1 MGGVKRVGM
10 AITAAALVAA
20 CSTAHAQ
27 RTDIIRAGQ
36 LDIQLPPGWTV
47 TRHGVSAPATTPP
60 APAASAQAAG
70 AAGAGATGAG
80 ATGAGAGGPTT
91 TATGSTIP
99 LAKQDP
105 TTAFFQATS
114 DFSSC
119 LKGLGVKFV
128 GAPDPKNPTSPA
140 NDPNYLK
147 SLTTCAA
154 QSHIVQALKDFQTAQ
169 NNMTPEQIKT
179 QNAGY
184 LKWRDCMIGRGWKIP
199 DPKPDAQGRLFSF
212 STSGGGPQL
221 TPPPGQDVIS
231 SSDIREC
238 AAQVQAQTGSGG

>member
-10 AITAAALVAA
+10 AIVAVALLAA
-20 CSTAHAQ
+20 CTSSHTG

-47 TRHGVSAPATTPP
+47 TRHGVSAPATSPP
-60 APAASAQAAG
+60 VTAGGVQAAG
-70 AAGAGATGAG
+70 APGGAAGAT
-80 ATGAGAGGPTT
+80 T
-91 TATGSTIP
+91 TAPSGSTIP

-119 LKGLGVKFV
+119 LKGLGVKFI

-154 QSHIVQALKDFQTAQ
+154 QSHIVQALKDYQTAQ

-199 DPKPDAQGRLFSF
+199 EPKPDAQGRLFSF
-212 STSGGGPQL
+212 NTSGSGGPQL
-221 TPPPGQDVIS
+221 TPPPGQDIIS
-231 SSDIREC
+231 STDIRDC
-238 AAQVQAQTGSGG
+238 AAQVQQQTGGGG